1 MNEQIHLYLKNRENL
16 DIDEFLCTTK
26 SFIKVNNTNFDDTM
40 IQENMLNNVWTDKEE
55 HYRKEII
62 DRDNLILKFKMNL
75 EVAEEKYRKL
85 MEKKYILNKEL
96 QEIRSK
102 IRVSIK

>member
-1 MNEQIHLYLKNRENL
+1 
-16 DIDEFLCTTK
+16 
-26 SFIKVNNTNFDDTM
+26 M

>member
-1 MNEQIHLYLKNRENL
+1 
-16 DIDEFLCTTK
+16 
-26 SFIKVNNTNFDDTM
+26 
-40 IQENMLNNVWTDKEE
+40 MLNNVWTDKEE